1 MVARLTAGYLV
12 ITPADTEPLV
22 PVMFPPGPAGLHLR
36 PPDGRVALAL
46 AGGGVEPVHALV
58 SAPVG
63 TATAA
68 LRVFLQHDLLPSLL
82 LVPALQVGLDH
93 HLHLLLSNLSR
104 LNIRTLLVVVWCDG
118 VSPIILSVQYVSSR
132 ADFLNFRDANYVAA
146 LALLTV

>member
-1 MVARLTAGYLV
+1 MARLTARYLV

-36 PPDGRVALAL
+36 PPDGRVTLAL

-68 LRVFLQHDLLPSLL
+68 LRVLVQDELLHSVHRVLPGEGR
-82 LVPALQVGLDH
+82 PHQ
-93 HLHLLLSNLSR
+93 HLHLVLPHLGGPAAHQAVLA
-104 LNIRTLLVVVWCDG
+104 G
-118 VSPIILSVQYVSSR
+118 
-132 ADFLNFRDANYVAA
+132 A
-146 LALLTV
+146 LALAPGTFGSRRN